1 MRIDDVVRWTIIAN
15 VKITEVLKMGESFW
29 GRLVRGACAIGGA
42 LAGLFGEWNMTLT
55 ILAVMMGVD
64 YVSGLIVAATGRST
78 KTDHGG
84 LDSKVGFIGLAKK
97 GFMALIVLVA
107 TLLDRAIGG
116 EAMVFQTSLVC
127 YYIANEGLSV
137 LENASLLGVPFPAK
151 IKRALEAMRE
161 KEDEEKKDKRE

>member
-1 MRIDDVVRWTIIAN
+1 MKEFDWERIIKGVCMV
-15 VKITEVLKMGESFW
+15 
-29 GRLVRGACAIGGA
+29 GGA
-42 LAGLFGEWNMTLT
+42 FAGIFGEWNTMLT
-55 ILAVMMGVD
+55 ILCVMMGVD
-64 YVSGLIVAATGRST
+64 YVSGLIVAATGRSP
-78 KTDHGG
+78 KSDHGG
-84 LDSKVGFIGLAKK
+84 LDSKVGFVGLAKK

-137 LENASLLGVPFPAK
+137 LENASLMGVPFPAK

-161 KEDEEKKDKRE
+161 KEDEEKDKKE